1 MAVGELATSGVLTE
15 DVPDATP
22 PARSRGQ
29 RAVDLMLEYGIY
41 VALIAEILVFTILS
55 PVFFS
60 VSNFLNIV
68 QAASVIGI
76 VAAAF
81 FIGLVGG
88 RIDLSL
94 AATVALTT
102 VVMARVVS
110 SGHPLWMALIIS
122 MLAAMLAA
130 GLNGVIS
137 ITFEVN
143 PLVTSLAAMTFIT
156 GIALVVSQGQT
167 RAILSPG
174 FQSFI
179 FGRPLGIPTP
189 VIILAIVYVLLATM
203 LYRTRIGWHI
213 YAVGGNEV
221 AAARAAIRTKRVF
234 WFVYVLT
241 ALLAWVAGV
250 ITAGRAGA
258 GSAALGPDVFNV
270 MTAVLLG
277 GIGFAGGGGRL
288 ERTLVGALFIT
299 VLENGFVLLNVP
311 SFYGNLIRG
320 AALVLAIVLSSIR
333 DKRMRR

>member
-1 MAVGELATSGVLTE
+1 MAVGELAASDAWTE
-15 DVPDATP
+15 IPDATP
-22 PARSRGQ
+22 PTRTGRE
-29 RAVDLMLEYGIY
+29 RVVDALLEYGIY
-41 VALIAEILVFTILS
+41 VALLVEIIVLSILS
-55 PVFFS
+55 PYFLS

-94 AATVALTT
+94 AATVSLTT
-102 VVMARVVS
+102 VVMARFVS
-110 SGHPLWMALIIS
+110 GGHPLWVGLVGAFV
-122 MLAAMLAA
+122 AAMMAA
-130 GLNGVIS
+130 ALNGVVS

-156 GIALVVSQGQT
+156 GIALVISQGQT
-167 RAILSPG
+167 RAILSPD

-189 VIILAIVYVLLATM
+189 VIILAIVYVVLALM
-203 LYRTRIGWHI
+203 LYRTRVGWHI

-221 AAARAAIRTKRVF
+221 ASARAAIRTKRVF
-234 WFVYVLT
+234 WFIYGLT
-241 ALLAWVAGV
+241 AALAWLAGV

-288 ERTLVGALFIT
+288 ERTLIGALFIA

-320 AALVLAIVLSSIR
+320 VALVLAIVLSSIR
-333 DKRMRR
+333 DRRMRR

>member
-1 MAVGELATSGVLTE
+1 MAVEELATSKASTQI
-15 DVPDATP
+15 PDAVP
-22 PARSRGQ
+22 PERTWAHRGTD
-29 RAVDLMLEYGIY
+29 ALLEYGIY
-41 VALIAEILVFTILS
+41 VAVLVEVVVLSVLS
-55 PVFFS
+55 PYFLS
-60 VSNFLNIV
+60 VSNFLNIA
-68 QAASVIGI
+68 QAASVLGI

-81 FIGLVGG
+81 FVGLVGG

-94 AATVALTT
+94 AAIVSLTT
-102 VVMARVVS
+102 VVIARFVVS
-110 SGHPLWMALIIS
+110 GQPLWMGLIGAFV
-122 MLAAMLAA
+122 AAMLAA
-130 GLNGVIS
+130 GLSGVVAIS
-137 ITFEVN
+137 FEVN
-143 PLVTSLAAMTFIT
+143 PLVTSLAAMTFIS
-156 GIALVVSQGQT
+156 GVALVISQGKT

-179 FGRPLGIPTP
+179 FGRPMGIPTP
-189 VIILAIVYVLLATM
+189 VIILAVLYAVLALM

-221 AAARAAIRTKRVF
+221 AAARAGIKTKRVF
-234 WFVYVLT
+234 WFIYALT
-241 ALLAWVAGV
+241 ASLAWLAGV

-277 GIGFAGGGGRL
+277 GIGFSGGGGRL
-288 ERTLVGALFIT
+288 ERTLVGAMFIA

-320 AALVLAIVLSSIR
+320 VALVLAIVLSSIR